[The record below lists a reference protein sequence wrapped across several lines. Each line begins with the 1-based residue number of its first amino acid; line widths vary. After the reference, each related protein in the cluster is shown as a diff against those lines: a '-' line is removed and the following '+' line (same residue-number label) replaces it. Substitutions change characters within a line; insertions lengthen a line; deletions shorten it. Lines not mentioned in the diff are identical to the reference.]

1 MYTVGRPNCKLE
13 LSTHWLTKILALF
26 LTTPKSFFNGWQKF
40 LLFSLLALIL
50 LYWMT
55 KNLALFLTNQY
66 FSSLI
71 DKFFGSFP
79 YWPILLSSLTKMLA
93 LFLSNRYPSTLID
106 KNFGYFP
113 HCTIFYY
120 TDWQNF
126 WLFSSVIPCSGK
138 VLLLASLRSANNNRS
153 RTLQAN
159 IYLDRGL

>member
-1 MYTVGRPNCKLE
+1 MSSMLFNVYNFLISVGDEKPKVQVNSLQHLQKL
-13 LSTHWLTKILALF
+13 W
-26 LTTPKSFFNGWQKF
+26 
-40 LLFSLLALIL
+40 LFSLLTPIL
-50 LYWMT
+50 LYWLT